1 MRFSR
6 FLAAALAPLLSAALV
21 GGSPAYAVAPPGDPL
36 ATTVVGA
43 CSGGPGRASLAVRP
57 TAGGGYRVEVAARD
71 LAEGSR
77 WTVSVVKA
85 AADGRFKDFR
95 RVAVG
100 GGWTVATRFPA
111 PADPDD
117 GVYFFLDAQ
126 KRRDDGHRCVVFN
139 SPAAPVAGQ
148 AECNHRR
155 LNVVLLAHERDD
167 GSTLVRSFIF
177 GVRPGSHWHLTLTAT
192 GATERQRVDFD
203 DRAGG
208 RANSVRSRVVLT
220 GVPDPR
226 LRLVASNKDQGRCL
240 IGVDPP
246 SETPDASLT
255 LHGFRELSSS
265 RT

>member
-6 FLAAALAPLLSAALV
+6 FLAAALAPLLSVALV

-57 TAGGGYRVEVAARD
+57 TAGGGYRVEVTARD

-148 AECNHRR
+148 VECNHRR
-155 LNVVLLAHERDD
+155 LNVALLAHQRDD
-167 GSTLVRSFIF
+167 GATVVRSFIF
-177 GVRPGSHWHLTLTAT
+177 GARPDSHWQLTLTAT
-192 GATERQRVDFD
+192 GA
-203 DRAGG
+203 DRAPGG
-208 RANSVRSRVVLT
+208 GLRRSGRHTRQLGALPGRSHRGTRPEAAAGGEQQGPGSVPHRS
-220 GVPDPR
+220 GP
-226 LRLVASNKDQGRCL
+226 A
-240 IGVDPP
+240 
-246 SETPDASLT
+246 E
-255 LHGFRELSSS
+255 
-265 RT
+265 

>member
-1 MRFSR
+1 MGFSR
-6 FLAAALAPLLSAALV
+6 FLAAALASLLSVALV
-21 GGSPAYAVAPPGDPL
+21 GGSPAYAVAPAGGPL
-36 ATTVVGA
+36 STTVVGA
-43 CSGGPGRASLAVRP
+43 CSGGPGRVSLAVQP
-57 TAGGGYRVEVAARD
+57 TAGGGYRVEVTARS

-77 WTVSVVKA
+77 WAVSVVKV
-85 AADGRFKDFR
+85 AADARFKDFR
-95 RVAVG
+95 RVAIG

-117 GVYFFLDAQ
+117 GLYFFLDAQ

-148 AECNHRR
+148 VECNHRR
-155 LNVVLLAHERDD
+155 LNVALLAHQRDD
-167 GSTLVRSFIF
+167 GATVVRSFIF
-177 GVRPGSHWHLTLTAT
+177 GARPDSHWQLTLTAT
-192 GATERQRVDFD
+192 GAAERQVVDFD
-203 DRAGG
+203 DRAGT

-220 GVPDPR
+220 GVHDPR

-246 SETPDASLT
+246 SETPDTSLT
-255 LHGFRELSSS
+255 HGFRKLSSS